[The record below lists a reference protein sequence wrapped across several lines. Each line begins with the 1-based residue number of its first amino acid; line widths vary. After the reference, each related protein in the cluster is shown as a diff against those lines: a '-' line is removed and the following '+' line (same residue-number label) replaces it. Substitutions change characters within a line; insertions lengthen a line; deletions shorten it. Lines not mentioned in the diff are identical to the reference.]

1 MLKFTQTGNLQEGI
15 EKDLAS
21 KYYSLRIKHLKEID
35 YSKDL
40 KKTHSNFV
48 QKSRW
53 SWICFPKKSFFL
65 NYKMLNEVERKINSK
80 KKILKIP
87 NSVSKDW
94 LSYSKNTR
102 RKSIRR
108 QCQEWIL
115 GYFLQKKY
123 KLRKLRLTVSFAH
136 LENNKI
142 KFRCFWVSFPNGQ
155 NSLLIFV
162 SRGSGI
168 ETFLQ
173 SISCKIIR
181 RLCFMPYW
189 IRE

>member
-53 SWICFPKKSFFL
+53 SWICFPKKSFSL

-115 GYFLQKKY
+115 GYFLQKN
-123 KLRKLRLTVSFAH
+123 TSW
-136 LENNKI
+136 ENWDWQ
-142 KFRCFWVSFPNGQ
+142 WV
-155 NSLLIFV
+155 LLIWKTIKSNSVVFEWAFQMDKTH
-162 SRGSGI
+162 SL
-168 ETFLQ
+168 FL
-173 SISCKIIR
+173 SAGVVELKLSCKVFLAKSLGDYASCHIG
-181 RLCFMPYW
+181 
-189 IRE
+189 